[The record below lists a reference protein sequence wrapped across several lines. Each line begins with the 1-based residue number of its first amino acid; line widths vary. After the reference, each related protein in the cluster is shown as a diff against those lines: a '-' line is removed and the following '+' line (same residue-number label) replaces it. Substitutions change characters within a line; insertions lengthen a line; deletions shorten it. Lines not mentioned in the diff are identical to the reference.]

1 MIEKI
6 KGWISGIPIIDEN
19 FEIIIAVI
27 LAILT
32 YFITKKFLFQIIAKI
47 VKKTKTDL
55 DDIFLND
62 KVLRRISFIP
72 PLIILYSVSFFEGK
86 TESVIDNILAA
97 IIAFVFLLTISA
109 FIDALV
115 EVIQKFPRFRDR
127 PMKGYGQVVKIV
139 LFIAG
144 IIFIIGLLTGQNP
157 WSLFAGLGALSA
169 VLLLVFKDTILSFVA
184 SIQIT
189 SYDLVKVGDWIE
201 MPKHGVDGDIMDI
214 ALHTVKVRNFDK
226 TITVIPTLSLIE
238 TSFKNWRGMQETGGR
253 RIKRSIYIDLASIK
267 FCTEDM
273 LKKYEQFTLISEYI
287 KFKKEDINKYNSE
300 LKVEPEHWFNGRRLT
315 NIGTFREYLK
325 SYLRSRKDVRK
336 DLTFL
341 VRQLPATEHG
351 LPIEIYIFAATT
363 AWTEY
368 EEIQADIFDHIFAIL
383 TEFDLKIYQSP
394 SSYDLKGISLSQP
407 T

>member
-1 MIEKI
+1 MEKI
-6 KGWISGIPIIDEN
+6 KGWFTGIPFLDKNIEA
-19 FEIIIAVI
+19 IIALL
-27 LAILT
+27 LAVLA
-32 YFITKKFLFQIIAKI
+32 YFITKKVLFQVIAKL

-62 KVLRRISFIP
+62 RVLRRISFIP
-72 PLIILYSVSFFEGK
+72 PLIILYSVTFFELK
-86 TESVIDNILAA
+86 TETIIDNILEA
-97 IIAFVFLLTISA
+97 IIAFVFLLTITA
-109 FIDALV
+109 FIDAII
-115 EVIQKFPRFRDR
+115 EVIQKFPRFQDR

-139 LFIAG
+139 LYIIG
-144 IIFIIGLLTGQNP
+144 IVFIIGLLTGQNP
-157 WSLFAGLGALSA
+157 WGLFAGLGAMSA
-169 VLLLVFKDTILSFVA
+169 ILLLVFKDTILSFVA

-201 MPKHGVDGDIMDI
+201 MPKYGVDGDIMDI

-253 RIKRSIYIDLASIK
+253 RIKRSIYLDLASIK
-267 FCTEDM
+267 FCTDEM
-273 LKKYEQFTLISEYI
+273 LKKYREFYLISDYI
-287 KFKKEDINKYNSE
+287 QHKKEDINKYNLE
-300 LKVEPEHWFNGRRLT
+300 LKVDPEHWFNGRRLT

-325 SYLRSRKDVRK
+325 SYLRSRKDIRK

-363 AWTEY
+363 VWTEY
-368 EEIQADIFDHIFAIL
+368 EEIQADIFDHIFAIIP
-383 TEFDLKIYQSP
+383 EFDLKIYQSP
-394 SSYDLKGISLSQP
+394 SSYDLKEISVGKP
-407 T
+407 N

>member
-1 MIEKI
+1 MEKI
-6 KGWISGIPIIDEN
+6 RGWFTGVPFLDEN
-19 FEIIIAVI
+19 IEAVIAVI
-27 LAILT
+27 LAVIA
-32 YFITKKFLFQIIAKI
+32 YFITKKVLFQVIAKL

-62 KVLRRISFIP
+62 RVLRRISFIP
-72 PLIILYSVSFFEGK
+72 PLIILYSVTFFELK
-86 TESVIDNILAA
+86 TETIIDNILEA
-97 IIAFVFLLTISA
+97 IIAFVFLLTITA
-109 FIDALV
+109 FIDAII

-127 PMKGYGQVVKIV
+127 PMKGYGQVVKII
-139 LFIAG
+139 LYIIG
-144 IIFIIGLLTGQNP
+144 IVFIIGLLTGQNP
-157 WSLFAGLGALSA
+157 WGLFAGLGAMSA
-169 VLLLVFKDTILSFVA
+169 ILLLIFKDTILSFVA

-201 MPKHGVDGDIMDI
+201 MPKYGVDGDIMDI

-253 RIKRSIYIDLASIK
+253 RIKRSIYLDLASIK
-267 FCTEDM
+267 FCTDEM
-273 LKKYEQFTLISEYI
+273 LKRYENFVLISDYI
-287 KFKKEDINKYNSE
+287 KFKKEDISKYNSE
-300 LKVEPEHWFNGRRLT
+300 LKVDPEHWFNGRRLT

-325 SYLRSRKDVRK
+325 SYLKNRKDIRQ

-363 AWTEY
+363 VWTEY
-368 EEIQADIFDHIFAIL
+368 EEIQADIFDHIFAIIP
-383 TEFDLKIYQSP
+383 EFDLKIYQSP
-394 SSYDLKGISLSQP
+394 SSHDLKEISAGKP
-407 T
+407 N

>member
-1 MIEKI
+1 MEKI
-6 KGWISGIPIIDEN
+6 KGWFTGIPFLDEN
-19 FEIIIAVI
+19 IEAVIAVI
-27 LAILT
+27 LAVLA
-32 YFITKKFLFQIIAKI
+32 YFITKKVLFQVIAKL

-62 KVLRRISFIP
+62 RVLRRISFIP
-72 PLIILYSVSFFEGK
+72 PLIILYSVTFFEVK
-86 TESVIDNILAA
+86 TENIIDNILEA
-97 IIAFVFLLTISA
+97 IIAFVFLLTITA
-109 FIDALV
+109 FIDAII

-139 LFIAG
+139 LYIIG
-144 IIFIIGLLTGQNP
+144 IVFIIGLLTGQNP
-157 WSLFAGLGALSA
+157 WGLFAGLGAMSA
-169 VLLLVFKDTILSFVA
+169 VLILVFKDTILSFVA

-201 MPKHGVDGDIMDI
+201 MPKYGVDGDIMDI

-253 RIKRSIYIDLASIK
+253 RIKRSIYLDLASIK
-267 FCTEDM
+267 FCTDEM
-273 LKKYEQFTLISEYI
+273 LKKYEKFYLISDYI
-287 KFKKEDINKYNSE
+287 QHKKEDISKYNSE
-300 LKVEPEHWFNGRRLT
+300 LKVDPEHWFNGRRLT

-325 SYLRSRKDVRK
+325 SYLRSRKDIRK

-363 AWTEY
+363 VWTEY
-368 EEIQADIFDHIFAIL
+368 EEIQADIFDHIFAIIP
-383 TEFDLKIYQSP
+383 EFDLKIYQSP
-394 SSYDLKGISLSQP
+394 SSYDLKEISVGKP
-407 T
+407 N